1 MTQKAVIRKIFLFI
15 IAGFLVDCS
24 ENNSEQ
30 SQTGSLKST
39 ISFTLDQ
46 EYLIEL
52 PIDFNVA
59 LNLTVQPYTRNDT
72 DFIMMGDIEGSR
84 LVEIDITNKKFSRA
98 ISLERVAAGRYPVF
112 VNHYLNEDTIIILRG
127 ISNEHSLYADT
138 VMYSIDLNGEYNGA
152 YELLNSPYRLSG
164 MNQDTPQASFFHQVK
179 PMEVSNNR
187 FFVDPLPIF
196 KTEKKKNAN
205 DLGVHEIGYFD
216 FKEDNRIKYRGIP
229 YYRNIDT
236 TKFYAKEQLRTHLH
250 AIDSSEILVSHANN
264 PNLLRLSVSSGRY
277 KSSDETGR
285 LIPDPIA
292 LGKVSKSRPNENLKS
307 TKFKQVIYDVD
318 KKVAFRF
325 ASFPTNMDLKPGDL
339 QAYRDSNIWVGAY
352 DSDLKLIG
360 QAIQPRW
367 FVSHPKP
374 IYFKGKFVCVVPTE
388 SERKFKLRFVN
399 LDIKKISELAYD
411 SLVRELDN
419 IKPEITSGSI
429 NSLYQRYQ
437 IPENSIILTVSNR
450 ACPYCISHSSQY
462 FLMNLE
468 AMEKDGIYLVVSER
482 SATAEV
488 KATKSP
494 NIIIDSDNRLE
505 DLLKRSIDNPAIML
519 WDGKKVTRTMVLPPD
534 DVKLIGSYLEFFKE
548 EVVK

>member
-1 MTQKAVIRKIFLFI
+1 MILRKIKLIIWLFI
-15 IAGFLVDCS
+15 IPLLFANCS
-24 ENNSEQ
+24 DSITLNKGIKTLNSVVYFDLNE
-30 SQTGSLKST
+30 
-39 ISFTLDQ
+39 
-46 EYLIEL
+46 EHLIEL

-164 MNQDTPQASFFHQVK
+164 MNQDTPQASFFHQFK

-196 KTEKKKNAN
+196 KTKKKKNAN

-216 FKEDNRIKYRGIP
+216 FKEDNRIKYSGIP

-236 TKFYAKEQLRTHLH
+236 NNFYAKEQLRTHLH
-250 AIDSSEILVSHANN
+250 AIDSSEILVSHANK
-264 PNLLRLSVSSGRY
+264 PNLLRLSVSSGTY
-277 KSSDETGR
+277 KSSNETGR

-307 TKFKQVIYDVD
+307 TKFKQVIYDDD

-325 ASFPTNMDLKPGDL
+325 ASFPTDMELKPGDL
-339 QAYRDSNIWVGAY
+339 QAFRDSNIWVGAY

-360 QAIQPRW
+360 QAVQPRW

-374 IYFKGKFVCVVPTE
+374 IYFKGKFVCVVPTK

-399 LDIKKISELAYD
+399 LDIKKISELEHD
-411 SLVRELDN
+411 SLVKEFDN
-419 IKPEITSGSI
+419 IKPQVTTGSI
-429 NSLYQRYQ
+429 SSLYNKYE
-437 IPENSIILTVSNR
+437 IPEKSIILTISNR
-450 ACPYCISHSSQY
+450 GCPYCINYSIQY

-468 AMEKDGIYLVVSER
+468 AMEKDGVFIVVSER
-482 SATAEV
+482 NSTAEL
-488 KATKSP
+488 KAANSK
-494 NIIIDSDNRLE
+494 NVIIDQNNVLE
-505 DLLKRSIDNPAIML
+505 DLLNHKVDNPALML
-519 WDGKKVTRTMVLPPD
+519 WDGDKVTKTMVLPPD
-534 DVKLIGSYLEFFKE
+534 EVKLLGTYIKTFKE

>member
-1 MTQKAVIRKIFLFI
+1 MISKNTTLKASLFI
-15 IAGFLVDCS
+15 IASLFVNCS
-24 ENNSEQ
+24 ENLPAKKEKE
-30 SQTGSLKST
+30 TLKSVV
-39 ISFTLDQ
+39 SFTLKE
-46 EYLIEL
+46 EYLIDL
-52 PIDFNVA
+52 PINFNVA

-164 MNQDTPQASFFHQVK
+164 MNQDTPQASFFHQFK

-196 KTEKKKNAN
+196 KTKKKKNAN
-205 DLGVHEIGYFD
+205 DLGVHEIGYFG
-216 FKEDNRIKYRGIP
+216 FKEDNRIKYSGIP

-236 TKFYAKEQLRTHLH
+236 NNFYAKEQLRTHLH
-250 AIDSSEILVSHANN
+250 AIDSSEILVSHANK
-264 PNLLRLSVSSGRY
+264 PNLLRLSVSSGTY
-277 KSSDETGR
+277 KSSNETGR

-325 ASFPTNMDLKPGDL
+325 ASFPTDMELKPGDL
-339 QAYRDSNIWVGAY
+339 QAFRDSNIWVGAY

-374 IYFKGKFVCVVPTE
+374 IYFKGKFVCVAPTE
-388 SERKFKLRFVN
+388 NQRKFKLRFVN
-399 LDIKKISELAYD
+399 LDIKKISELAHD
-411 SLVRELDN
+411 SLIKEFDN
-419 IKPEITSGSI
+419 IKPEITTGSI
-429 NSLYQRYQ
+429 NSLYNKYE
-437 IPENSIILTVSNR
+437 IPEKSIILTISNR
-450 ACPYCISHSSQY
+450 GCPYCINYSIQY

-468 AMEKDGIYLVVSER
+468 AMEKDGVFMVVSER
-482 SATAEV
+482 SATAEL
-488 KATKSP
+488 KATSSS
-494 NIIIDSDNRLE
+494 NIIIDQNNKLE
-505 DLLKRSIDNPAIML
+505 DLLKQSVDNPALML
-519 WDGKKVTRTMVLPPD
+519 WDGKKVTKTMVLPPD
-534 DVKLIGSYLEFFKE
+534 EVKLIDSHIRTFKRELE
-548 EVVK
+548 